1 MGGPA
6 SVAGLLRQLGA
17 AARQHSERAEP
28 DPASPPQPAS
38 RRPGAIGRG
47 GGEGGGRGSGDG
59 VCGDGGAGGAFAH
72 GMELT
77 ASQGA
82 HEMAARQAAPRRPQT
97 SDGVIVR
104 CTLTVG
110 TDGDVRAER
119 YLLPPGGLDDDV
131 L

>member
-1 MGGPA
+1 MSGLLAADREFAFCRVAPA
-6 SVAGLLRQLGA
+6 AGLTGCVATAGL
-17 AARQHSERAEP
+17 
-28 DPASPPQPAS
+28 
-38 RRPGAIGRG
+38 
-47 GGEGGGRGSGDG
+47 
-59 VCGDGGAGGAFAH
+59 CGGAFAH

-82 HEMAARQAAPRRPQT
+82 HEMAARQAAPRRPRT
-97 SDGVIVR
+97 RDGVIVR